1 MNPTRLLCLA
11 LPMLAMGAEFT
22 VAPNGSDTAS
32 GTHDQPLASLATAL
46 AKARPF
52 IGRESVVINLAP
64 GVHRLMKPVVIGA
77 SESGTAAAPV
87 VIVGAPD
94 TVISGSGALT
104 GLRWT
109 PGNGGILSAEVPA
122 DLETDQV
129 FVNGEALVMARYPN
143 WQTYAPG
150 VYFNGSAPDALAPE
164 RVARWSNPTGG
175 IIHAMHQYMWGD
187 MKWSI
192 TGKDAAGGL
201 TMVGGWQNNRPTP
214 MHEKIRMVEN
224 IREELDTPGE
234 WYHDRVAHRL
244 LVIPPRGVDLA
255 SATIEVVK
263 LRHLLEFRGTKQN
276 PIHHVTLRNISF
288 RHTARTF
295 MENKEP
301 LMRSDWTIYRG
312 GALLFDGAED
322 CTIEECT
329 LDQLGGNAV
338 FVNGYN
344 RRIAIKR
351 TSIER
356 CGTNAIAFIGLP
368 TAVRNPLFRYEQT
381 LPLDQLDLT
390 PGPKTDDYPA
400 DCLVEDCLINRFAQ
414 VEKQST
420 GVQIQMAARITIRQ
434 CSIYDCPRA
443 AINIGD
449 GCWGGHLIE
458 DNDVFDTVKETGDH
472 GSFNSWGRDRFWVP
486 DINVINQRV
495 AAKPELPLLDAVE
508 TTVLRHNRWRYD
520 HAHGWDVDLDDGST
534 NYLIENNLCLGKG
547 IKLREG
553 FKRTVRNNICVE
565 NGLHPHVWPAN
576 SGDIVESNIFPKGYD
591 PALMPPNNWGE
602 RVDRNLL
609 GSKSLL
615 KRSRKNGC
623 DTNSAVGDPQFR
635 DPATGDYRVADG
647 SPAIALGFVNFPMD
661 SFGVK
666 TPRLKAKARTAIDA
680 PSAAH
685 AATTETVTTAWLG
698 ATITS
703 VTTIGQVSATG
714 LPDAA
719 GVLLVKVPAGSR
731 AAALGFA
738 ARDVIRKVDG
748 IAVKTVGDFLE
759 NIPKKPRVR
768 IAFYRN
774 QVVSERVVDQIM
786 VE

>member
-1 MNPTRLLCLA
+1 MIPARFLILA
-11 LPMLAMGAEFT
+11 LPMLAIGAEIH
-22 VAPNGSDTAS
+22 VAPTGSDTAL
-32 GTHDQPLASLATAL
+32 GTHDQPLATMTTAL
-46 AKARPF
+46 AKARPL
-52 IGRESVVINLAP
+52 IGREPVAIILAN
-64 GVHRLMKPVVIGA
+64 GVHRLTQPVILGPA
-77 SESGTAAAPV
+77 DSGTAAAPL
-87 VIVGAPD
+87 VIAGSPE
-94 TVISGSGALT
+94 TVISGGRLLE
-104 GLRWT
+104 GLHWT
-109 PGNGGILSAEVPA
+109 PSSGGGLSAEVPA

-143 WQTYAPG
+143 WQPYVPG
-150 VYFNGSAPDALAPE
+150 VYFNGSAADALAPE
-164 RVARWSNPTGG
+164 RVARWSDPTGG
-175 IIHAMHQYMWGD
+175 IIHAMHQHMWGD
-187 MKWSI
+187 MKWTI
-192 TGKDAAGGL
+192 TGKDPSGSL

-214 MHEKIRMVEN
+214 MHEQIRMVEN
-224 IREELDTPGE
+224 IREELDAPGE

-244 LVIPPRGVDLA
+244 MIIPPLGIDLA
-255 SATIEVVK
+255 SATIETVR
-263 LRHLLEFRGTKQN
+263 LRHLVELHGTKQA
-276 PIHHVTLRNISF
+276 PVHHVTLRNLTF

-295 MENKEP
+295 MDNKEP

-322 CTIEECT
+322 CSVEDCT
-329 LDQLGGNAV
+329 LEQLGGNAV

-351 TSIER
+351 TAIER

-400 DCLVEDCLINRFAQ
+400 DCVVEDCLINRFAQ

-486 DINVINQRV
+486 DINQINQRV

-508 TTVLRHNRWRYD
+508 TTILRHNRWRYD

-553 FKRTVRNNICVE
+553 FKRTVRNNICVD
-565 NGLHPHVWPAN
+565 NGLHPHVWPAK
-576 SGDIVESNIFPKGYD
+576 SGDIIEVNIFPKGYA
-591 PALMPPNNWGE
+591 PALMPQDSWGE
-602 RVDRNLL
+602 RIDRNLL
-609 GSKSLL
+609 GTKSLL
-615 KRSRKNGC
+615 KRSRKYGC
-623 DTNSAVGDPQFR
+623 DSNGAVGDPQFR
-635 DPATGDYRVADG
+635 DPAKGDYRVADG

-661 SFGVK
+661 SFGVR

-680 PSAAH
+680 PTAVH
-685 AATTETVTTAWLG
+685 ATTAEVATTVWLG

-719 GVLLVKVPAGSR
+719 GVLFVEVPAGSR
-731 AAALGFA
+731 AASLGFA
-738 ARDVIRKVDG
+738 VRDVIREMDG
-748 IAVKTVGDFLE
+748 KPVKIMKDFLA
-759 NIPKKPRVR
+759 NIPKKPGVN
-768 IAFYRN
+768 ITFYRN
-774 QVVSERVVDQIM
+774 QALSERVVDQVM
-786 VE
+786 AE